1 MRELIDIV
9 TAPAGPGA
17 GAAGGSV
24 LAREISFVNSFVR
37 DGNRERKRKRLGGG
51 EDFTP
56 GEAKNTHS
64 TASITLSVY
73 VDIFVGGPMRLS

>member
-51 EDFTP
+51 RISRQ
-56 GEAKNTHS
+56 AKQKIPIPPPVSRYQYT
-64 TASITLSVY
+64 
-73 VDIFVGGPMRLS
+73 